1 MASKTI
7 TITEEVYQLLKV
19 LKKQNESFSE
29 LLRRLA
35 MRVNGQ
41 KLDNFFGSWDLK
53 DQEYKEIQ
61 EEIKANLLPFNV
73 KKGV

>member
-7 TITEEVYQLLKV
+7 TITVEVYQLLKV
-19 LKKQNESFSE
+19 LKKQDESFSE

-61 EEIKANLLPFNV
+61 EEIKANLLPFNG